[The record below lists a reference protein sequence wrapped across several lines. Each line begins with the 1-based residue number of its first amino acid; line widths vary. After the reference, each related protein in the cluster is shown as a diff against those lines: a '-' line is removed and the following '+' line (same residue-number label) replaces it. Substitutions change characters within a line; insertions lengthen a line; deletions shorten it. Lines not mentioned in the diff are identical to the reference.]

1 MTDRI
6 EREEMELGAP
16 AVMDRAMIRLRNFL
30 ESQHPQ
36 YERVAFRFGALEE
49 ILQCRFPEEMKLS
62 AQRWTNDQTT
72 TRSRGWLLSG
82 WRVDKFIPGCAI
94 GFERTTLTQT
104 NAPASP

>member
-6 EREEMELGAP
+6 ERDEPESGEP
-16 AVMDRAMIRLRNFL
+16 AVMDRAMIRLRKFL

-72 TRSRGWLLSG
+72 TRRGSLLSG

-94 GFERTTLTQT
+94 GFARTRLTTT
-104 NAPASP
+104 NA